1 MTVKTAG
8 DLRERVA
15 FDKRMDYDDG
25 FGNTVSDF
33 VEQFQTWAR
42 ITPLVGQ
49 EAVQAARLEGTQ
61 TVVITVRDYA
71 DTHKIGSDWQVRNTL
86 DGVVYAV
93 KGPPIN
99 RDERHGFFDI
109 LAQTGV
115 AT

>member
-8 DLRERVA
+8 DLREMVA
-15 FDKRMDYDDG
+15 FEQRVEHDDG
-25 FGNTVSDF
+25 YGNMVTDF
-33 VEQFQTWAR
+33 VERFRVWAR

-61 TVVITVRDYA
+61 TVVITVRDSR
-71 DTHKIGSDWQVRNTL
+71 DTHRVGSDWQIRNIL
-86 DGVVYAV
+86 DGVIYGI

-99 RDERHGFFDI
+99 RDEKHGFFDI
-109 LAQTGV
+109 LCQTGV